1 MAKTFNF
8 SNKSSAIDRFRWWSV
23 HSDKTSLIQLSRLP
37 RHVAFLKTVHM
48 VPSLF
53 LHRSFAR
60 ENPVDVTENPRGKD
74 ANYSEWLFLKKLKIS
89 AEWRLPVIK
98 TLLNYVFIFRHER
111 AALIDRGTRR
121 RLSLT
126 SSFGRVVHLPA
137 LLSAVGGSGAHIVWR
152 FWSFFLF
159 HSLSF
164 IRWAFKWK
172 DKRKHFV
179 ARLVMK
185 RHVQCVCEHV
195 LFQLLE
201 ACGLL
206 RLLLRWME
214 SVEQETPEEM

>member
-23 HSDKTSLIQLSRLP
+23 HSDKTSLIQLSRLRP
-37 RHVAFLKTVHM
+37 RHVAFLK
-48 VPSLF
+48 PSIW
-53 LHRSFAR
+53 S
-60 ENPVDVTENPRGKD
+60 PVFFYIAVLRGKIPLTSPNPRGKD

-111 AALIDRGTRR
+111 AALIGRGTRR

-152 FWSFFLF
+152 FWSFFF
-159 HSLSF
+159 VPF
-164 IRWAFKWK
+164 AVNYQVGFQV
-172 DKRKHFV
+172 KR
-179 ARLVMK
+179 
-185 RHVQCVCEHV
+185 
-195 LFQLLE
+195 
-201 ACGLL
+201 
-206 RLLLRWME
+206 
-214 SVEQETPEEM
+214 